1 MVSPPPYFCT
11 NTSLGELNLV
21 FKQRFPFRLVKSTWP
36 RGLWVISICCLTW
49 MVASIGNTKKRSNP
63 RRQVVRNFGGRQTSM
78 RDARSCTH
86 ATRRTRVRGVCTSFP
101 LKLEVTCGVKQP
113 LMCFTTDFR
122 FVLILGV
129 AHRLE
134 LRFPS
139 GSPTVL
145 SASCTADLKGRTI
158 LPRLG
163 KRLADSQ
170 KTKLVLISLLP
181 HALFSRAWFHPFPLP
196 SPSFVCPLSRH
207 RYSLIAGV
215 VFSRSR
221 CCLFSSVSVR

>member
-1 MVSPPPYFCT
+1 MLSSSSAACVLHPLS
-11 NTSLGELNLV
+11 
-21 FKQRFPFRLVKSTWP
+21 
-36 RGLWVISICCLTW
+36 
-49 MVASIGNTKKRSNP
+49 
-63 RRQVVRNFGGRQTSM
+63 
-78 RDARSCTH
+78 
-86 ATRRTRVRGVCTSFP
+86 SFP
-101 LKLEVTCGVKQP
+101 LKLEVTCGIKQP

-122 FVLILGV
+122 FVLTLGV

-170 KTKLVLISLLP
+170 KTKLVVISLLP
-181 HALFSRAWFHPFPLP
+181 HALFSRA
-196 SPSFVCPLSRH
+196 
-207 RYSLIAGV
+207 
-215 VFSRSR
+215 
-221 CCLFSSVSVR
+221 

>member
-1 MVSPPPYFCT
+1 MF
-11 NTSLGELNLV
+11 
-21 FKQRFPFRLVKSTWP
+21 
-36 RGLWVISICCLTW
+36 
-49 MVASIGNTKKRSNP
+49 SNSRAACVLLP
-63 RRQVVRNFGGRQTSM
+63 LS
-78 RDARSCTH
+78 
-86 ATRRTRVRGVCTSFP
+86 SFP
-101 LKLEVTCGVKQP
+101 LKLEVTCGIKQP

-122 FVLILGV
+122 FVLTLGV

-170 KTKLVLISLLP
+170 KTKLALISLLP
-181 HALFSRAWFHPFPLP
+181 HVLFFSRLISSFP
-196 SPSFVCPLSRH
+196 
-207 RYSLIAGV
+207 A
-215 VFSRSR
+215 
-221 CCLFSSVSVR
+221 SVA